1 MNRRYKF
8 RVGLWGNAMPA
19 NLVNMDA
26 LIERLDL
33 DTSNQAATKPG
44 KFDVIR
50 ATDLT
55 RGNAFFSVLRKPDFQ
70 RETAIWSPERVRDL
84 IIAFV
89 NEDLVPA
96 VILWRSQTNHFFV
109 IDGAH
114 RLSSLIAWVN
124 NDYGIG
130 TISHEFFDSEVD
142 AARKLAAEKTKNL
155 VEETVGNYR
164 DIAES
169 FKVSTSTQSQ

>member
-1 MNRRYKF
+1 
-8 RVGLWGNAMPA
+8 MPA

-70 RETAIWSPERVRDL
+70 RKQLYGRRNVCAI
-84 IIAFV
+84 
-89 NEDLVPA
+89 
-96 VILWRSQTNHFFV
+96 
-109 IDGAH
+109 
-114 RLSSLIAWVN
+114 
-124 NDYGIG
+124 
-130 TISHEFFDSEVD
+130 
-142 AARKLAAEKTKNL
+142 
-155 VEETVGNYR
+155 
-164 DIAES
+164 
-169 FKVSTSTQSQ
+169 

>member
-55 RGNAFFSVLRKPDFQ
+55 STT
-70 RETAIWSPERVRDL
+70 TA
-84 IIAFV
+84 
-89 NEDLVPA
+89 
-96 VILWRSQTNHFFV
+96 
-109 IDGAH
+109 
-114 RLSSLIAWVN
+114 
-124 NDYGIG
+124 
-130 TISHEFFDSEVD
+130 
-142 AARKLAAEKTKNL
+142 
-155 VEETVGNYR
+155 
-164 DIAES
+164 
-169 FKVSTSTQSQ
+169 